1 MEESFFIAI
10 TIILLII
17 GLAGSVLPML
27 PGTPLIFLGALLYAW
42 HTNFTAVTWGIL
54 LLLLALTLLSQ
65 ILEYLASTLGA
76 KKFGASRWGIVGALC
91 GGFIGMIGGGLAG
104 LIIGPFLGALLFEL
118 LYGKSL
124 KASVHIGVGT
134 MVGFLGGAIGKFI
147 IALTMIG
154 IFLVAIFW

>member
-1 MEESFFIAI
+1 MEEIFFITI

-17 GLAGSVLPML
+17 GLAGSVLPLL
-27 PGTPLIFLGALLYAW
+27 PGTSLIFLGALLYAW
-42 HTNFTAVTWGIL
+42 HTNFTTVTWKIL
-54 LLLLALTLLSQ
+54 SLLLALMLLSHM
-65 ILEYLASTLGA
+65 LEYLASTLGA

-91 GGFIGMIGGGLAG
+91 GGFMGMIGGGLVG

-118 LYGKSL
+118 FYGKSL

-134 MVGFLGGAIGKFI
+134 MVGFFGGAIGKFI

-154 IFLVAIFW
+154 IFLVAIF